1 MYYFET
7 KYYGATNTKGYRI
20 GVKRSE
26 DSKFKIFSYDY
37 SASDPHDS
45 AFNAYILKFEP
56 QFKDSKFLKDI
67 GSVRNVYVFMPKNE
81 DDYNIVTI
89 KEKK

>member
-1 MYYFET
+1 MIYFET
-7 KYYGATNTKGYRI
+7 KYFGATNCNGSKI

-26 DSKFKIFSYDY
+26 DSRFKMFSYDY
-37 SASDPHDS
+37 EASDSHDS

-56 QFKDSKFLKDI
+56 QFKDNEFIKA
-67 GSVRNVYVFMPKNE
+67 GGNVGNVYVFMPKNE